1 MGAERAGPSI
11 SSSAMSFAVDVVVVG
26 GCGHVGLPLAIAF
39 ADRGLRTVA
48 FDVNPDAVALVGS
61 GTLPFDEPDAP
72 ARLAKV
78 LADGTFTASA
88 DAAVVADAENVV
100 IVIGTPVD
108 EHLNPDAEAVPRAI
122 EGIAPRLRRGQLL
135 VLRSTVYPGVTAMV
149 ERLVERLD

>member
-26 GCGHVGLPLAIAF
+26 GGGSVGPPLPLPFPGRGLPPVVVGGCGHVGLPLTIAF

-100 IVIGTPVD
+100 IVIGT
-108 EHLNPDAEAVPRAI
+108 
-122 EGIAPRLRRGQLL
+122 
-135 VLRSTVYPGVTAMV
+135 
-149 ERLVERLD
+149 